1 MVFHGGE
8 TIQQYK
14 AGIYDEDKAYMISL
28 MNHINSDRENPFL
41 ALAFSGQE
49 ELRDYLCENRLDVL
63 LIDEKIYADIWQEL
77 GAQRCVILSGERQ
90 SGVREISG
98 AAVLFKYSRAS
109 DIVQGIIKYMD
120 ADVPERSRRLF
131 RSYGVISPVGRCGK
145 TNLAISLC
153 MDDEVRG
160 GLYIGMEE
168 FSSFDDRHDVISNII
183 YLVKERAAR
192 FAEYVDEHV
201 VKLDDYSVLGYMR
214 SYMDAIE
221 LTGEDVRWMIDQFR
235 EWGRYTTVVFDIGQ
249 AVLKDLSV
257 LSAFDVVIV
266 PELSD
271 EQSQEKISTFERLL
285 ESVELGKV
293 AKRMRRVRVPNAAPG
308 SAEMLRFID
317 SQVVDKW

>member
-1 MVFHGGE
+1 M
-8 TIQQYK
+8 
-14 AGIYDEDKAYMISL
+14 GIYDEDKAYMISL

-41 ALAFSGQE
+41 AMAFSGQE
-49 ELRDYLCENRLDVL
+49 ELRCYLHENSLDVL
-63 LIDEKIYADIWQEL
+63 IIDEKLYANIWQEL
-77 GAQRCVILSGERQ
+77 EAQRCVILSGER
-90 SGVREISG
+90 RFETKEISG
-98 AAVLFKYSRAS
+98 AAVLFKYSRSS

-120 ADVPERSRRLF
+120 VDVPERRRRLF
-131 RSYGVISPVGRCGK
+131 RSYGVISPIGRCGK
-145 TNLAISLC
+145 TNRAISLC
-153 MDDEVRG
+153 MGDEVRG

-168 FSSFDDRHDVISNII
+168 FSSFYDREDVISNTI
-183 YLVKERAAR
+183 YLVKERAAG
-192 FAEYVDEHV
+192 FTEYVDAHT

-214 SYMDAIE
+214 SYLDAME
-221 LTGEDVRWMIDQFR
+221 LTGEDVRWMIDKFR
-235 EWGRYTTVVFDIGQ
+235 EWCRYTTVVFDIGQ
-249 AVLKDLSV
+249 AVLKDLTV
-257 LSAFDVVIV
+257 LSAFDMVII

>member
-1 MVFHGGE
+1 M
-8 TIQQYK
+8 
-14 AGIYDEDKAYMISL
+14 GIYDEDKAYMISL

-41 ALAFSGQE
+41 AMAFSGQE
-49 ELRDYLCENRLDVL
+49 ELRCYLHENSLDVL
-63 LIDEKIYADIWQEL
+63 IIDEKLYANIWQEL
-77 GAQRCVILSGERQ
+77 EAQRCVILSGER
-90 SGVREISG
+90 RFETKEISG
-98 AAVLFKYSRAS
+98 AAV
-109 DIVQGIIKYMD
+109 
-120 ADVPERSRRLF
+120 LF
-131 RSYGVISPVGRCGK
+131 RSYGVISPIGRCGK

-153 MDDEVRG
+153 MGDEVRG

-168 FSSFDDRHDVISNII
+168 FSSFYDREDVISNTI
-183 YLVKERAAR
+183 YLVKERAAG
-192 FAEYVDEHV
+192 FTEYVDAHT

-214 SYMDAIE
+214 SYLDAME
-221 LTGEDVRWMIDQFR
+221 LTGEDVRWMIDKFR
-235 EWGRYTTVVFDIGQ
+235 EWCRYTTVVFDIGQ
-249 AVLKDLSV
+249 AVLKDLTV
-257 LSAFDVVIV
+257 LSAFDMVII

>member
-1 MVFHGGE
+1 
-8 TIQQYK
+8 
-14 AGIYDEDKAYMISL
+14 MISL

-63 LIDEKIYADIWQEL
+63 LIDEKIYDDIWQEL
-77 GAQRCVILSGERQ
+77 GAQRCVLLSGERQ
-90 SGVREISG
+90 SGVRESSG

-120 ADVPERSRRLF
+120 VDVPERSRRLF

-168 FSSFDDRHDVISNII
+168 FSSFDDRYDVISNII

-214 SYMDAIE
+214 SYMDAME

-257 LSAFDVVIV
+257 LSTFDVVIV

>member
-1 MVFHGGE
+1 
-8 TIQQYK
+8 
-14 AGIYDEDKAYMISL
+14 MISL

-120 ADVPERSRRLF
+120 VDVPERSRRLF

-168 FSSFDDRHDVISNII
+168 FSSFDDRYDVISNII

-214 SYMDAIE
+214 SYMDAME
-221 LTGEDVRWMIDQFR
+221 LTGEDVRWMIDKFR